1 MRNGSFAK
9 SRSAAE
15 HTRRQSGVH
24 PIEQSG
30 MASRP
35 GDFEHSV
42 RIDASGRVLAGH
54 GRIQDMA
61 ALTAYV
67 SRLGDL
73 IGEFLD
79 LGEMLAFEA
88 KHRTGGYLLFRD
100 DSGHA
105 VGVVPRPHV
114 GLSRLRARFNL

>member
-1 MRNGSFAK
+1 MRNASSAK
-9 SRSAAE
+9 FRSAAE

-24 PIEQSG
+24 PVEQSG
-30 MASRP
+30 ITSRP

-42 RIDASGRVLAGH
+42 RIDSSGRILAGH

-79 LGEMLAFEA
+79 LGDMVAFEA
-88 KHRTGGYLLFRD
+88 THRSGSYLLFRD
-100 DSGHA
+100 DAGHA
-105 VGVVPRPHV
+105 IGVVPRPHV
-114 GLSRLRARFNL
+114 GLSRLRARFDL

>member
-1 MRNGSFAK
+1 MRNASSAR

-30 MASRP
+30 IASRP

-42 RIDASGRVLAGH
+42 RIDPSGRVLAGQ

-67 SRLGDL
+67 SRLGNL

-79 LGEMLAFEA
+79 LGDMVAFEA
-88 KHRTGGYLLFRD
+88 RHRSGGYLLFRD
-100 DSGHA
+100 DAGNA

-114 GLSRLRARFNL
+114 GLSRLRARYNL

>member
-1 MRNGSFAK
+1 MRNASFAR

-24 PIEQSG
+24 PVEQSG
-30 MASRP
+30 IASRP

-42 RIDASGRVLAGH
+42 RIDASGRILAGQ

-79 LGEMLAFEA
+79 LGDMVAFEA
-88 KHRTGGYLLFRD
+88 KHRSGGYLLFRD
-100 DSGHA
+100 DAGRA